1 MSVLLNICTG
11 GINFQIIYDKKVKKL
26 GIVFEGTLLKR
37 FSEDNL
43 FIHSIKGKQK
53 LKLIK

>member
-1 MSVLLNICTG
+1 MG

-43 FIHSIKGKQK
+43 FIHSKKGKQK